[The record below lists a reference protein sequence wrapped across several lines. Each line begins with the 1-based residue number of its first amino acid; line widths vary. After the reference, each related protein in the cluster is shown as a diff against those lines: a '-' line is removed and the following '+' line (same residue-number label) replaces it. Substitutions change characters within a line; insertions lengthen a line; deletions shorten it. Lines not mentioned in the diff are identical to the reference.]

1 MEVRMPS
8 EFLNLIDGTASIKN
22 AIMSSICLSVLI
34 DLNVLRVMIRLI
46 GTIFLLLASGWCY
59 AQLPDGTVA
68 PDFTLTDYYGEEH
81 HLYGYLDADKT
92 VILKVFAAHCPAC
105 WNYHQTDRLKNLYN
119 DYGPGGTDEIMV
131 LALEHDQWNNHN
143 AFIGDGPPWVT
154 QGNWLEGTPF
164 PIFDVENPDRGVF
177 DDYEISGYPIIF
189 KICPDRLTE
198 RIYTWETEE
207 EIYEKITGCP
217 GTLSNQNNEDE
228 DDFLKVFSDGNGNL
242 RIWMKEP
249 GRFSLRIFNSGG
261 QIVHSSFVSNRHTSL
276 SGFSK
281 GLYLLEV
288 SSESARWVK
297 KVVIP

>member
-1 MEVRMPS
+1 MPS

-68 PDFTLTDYYGEEH
+68 PDFTLTDYDGEEH

-198 RIYTWETEE
+198 RIYTRETEE

-217 GTLSNQNNEDE
+217 GILSNQNNEDV